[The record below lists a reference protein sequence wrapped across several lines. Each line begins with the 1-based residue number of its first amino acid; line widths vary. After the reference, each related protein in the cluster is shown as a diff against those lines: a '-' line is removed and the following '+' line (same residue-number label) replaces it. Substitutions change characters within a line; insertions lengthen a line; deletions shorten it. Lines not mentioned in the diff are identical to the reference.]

1 MLEDIIRARKDKLKI
16 LKDKGIDPYPSA
28 VRRTHTIGEIKKSF
42 TTLSRDKKKVF
53 VTGRVLGFRD
63 QGKIIFVDLDDGTG
77 ALQALVTRV
86 KTKDFDTLK
95 TTLDIGDYIEASG
108 ILIKTKKGE
117 QSVEARS
124 TRIIVKSMRPIP
136 TKHFGIED
144 TETRLR
150 KRYLELILNPETRE
164 IFRKKAIFWR
174 TFRTTLEEN
183 GFLEVE
189 TPVLERVP
197 GGAEAESFITHYNA
211 LDTDFHLRISLEI
224 SLKKLLVGGFDKI
237 FEIGRIF
244 RNEGIDAEHLQD
256 YTQLEFYWAYA
267 DYNDLMKFIEK
278 LYKRV
283 IKTTCGTLVTEWK
296 GQKIDWSRKWQTVDY
311 FTIFNK
317 KTGID
322 LSTATISDLRKKA
335 KESGITTDQSLGKGR
350 LIDLLFKKFI
360 RPEMIQPCFLIDPPL
375 EIEPLA
381 KRIVGN
387 EHKVARFQIVACG
400 SELGKG
406 FSEANDP
413 QDERVRFEEQMIL
426 REKGDAEAQMLDED
440 FLESLEYGMP
450 PAAGFGVSERLF
462 SLLMDKP
469 VRETVFF
476 PAMKSEKINKKI
488 ND

>member
-1 MLEDIIRARKDKLKI
+1 MLEDIIKARKDKLKI
-16 LKDKGIDPYPSA
+16 LKDKGIDPYPSL
-28 VRRTHTIGEIKKSF
+28 VQRTHPIGEIIKLF
-42 TTLSRDKKKVF
+42 TKLSRDKKKVF
-53 VTGRVLGFRD
+53 ITGRVLGFRD

-77 ALQALVTRV
+77 ALQALITRI

-95 TTLDIGDYIEASG
+95 STLDIGDYIEVSG

-117 QSVEARS
+117 QSIEAKS
-124 TRIIVKSMRPIP
+124 ARIIVKSMRPIP

-150 KRYLELILNPETRE
+150 KRYLELILNSETRE
-164 IFRKKAIFWR
+164 MFRKKAIFWR
-174 TFRTTLEEN
+174 TFRTALEEN

-189 TPVLERVP
+189 TPVLEHVP
-197 GGAEAESFITHYNA
+197 GGAEAESFVTRYNA

-267 DYNDLMKFIEK
+267 DYNDLMKFVEK

-283 IKTTCGTLVTEWK
+283 IKETCGVLVTESK
-296 GQKIDWSRKWQTVDY
+296 GQKIDWSRKWQTIDY
-311 FTIFNK
+311 FTIFK
-317 KTGID
+317 KKIGID
-322 LSTATISDLRKKA
+322 LNIATISDLRNKA

-350 LIDLLFKKFI
+350 LIDLLFKKLI
-360 RPEMIQPCFLIDPPL
+360 RPGMIQPCFLIDPPI

-381 KRIVGN
+381 KRIVGK
-387 EHKVARFQIVACG
+387 EHKVARFQVVACG

-413 QDERVRFEEQMIL
+413 QDERTRFEEQMSL
-426 REKGDAEAQMLDED
+426 RKKGDEEAQILDED

-450 PAAGFGVSERLF
+450 PAAGFGISERLF

-469 VRETVFF
+469 IRETIFF
-476 PAMKSEKINKKI
+476 PAMKNEKSK
-488 ND
+488 

>member
-1 MLEDIIRARKDKLKI
+1 MLEDIIKVRKDKLKT
-16 LKDKGIDPYPSA
+16 LRDKGFDPYPSA
-28 VRRTHTIGEIKKSF
+28 VQRTHTIGEIRKLF
-42 TTLSRDKKKVF
+42 TTLSRNKKKVF
-53 VTGRVLGFRD
+53 ITGRVLGFRD
-63 QGKIIFVDLDDGTG
+63 QGKIIFTDLDDGTG
-77 ALQALVTRV
+77 SFQALITRA
-86 KTKDFDTLK
+86 KTKYFDTLK
-95 TTLDIGDYIEASG
+95 TTLDIGDYMEISG

-117 QSVEARS
+117 QSIEAKS
-124 TRIIVKSMRPIP
+124 ARIIVKSMRPIP

-174 TFRTTLEEN
+174 TFRIILEEK

-189 TPVLERVP
+189 TPVLEHVP
-197 GGAEAESFITHYNA
+197 GGAEAESFITRYNA

-267 DYNDLMKFIEK
+267 DYNDLMKFVEK

-283 IKTTCGTLVTEWK
+283 IKATCGTLITESK

-311 FTIFNK
+311 FTIFKK

-322 LSTATISDLRKKA
+322 LNIATISDLRNKA

-360 RPEMIQPCFLIDPPL
+360 RPGMIQPCFLIDPPI

-381 KRIVGN
+381 KRIVGK
-387 EHKVARFQIVACG
+387 EHKVARFQVVACG

-413 QDERVRFEEQMIL
+413 EDERSRFEEQMSL
-426 REKGDAEAQMLDED
+426 RKKGDGEAQILDED

-450 PAAGFGVSERLF
+450 PAAGFGISERLF

-469 VRETVFF
+469 IRETVFF
-476 PAMKSEKINKKI
+476 PAMKNEKNK
-488 ND
+488 

>member
-1 MLEDIIRARKDKLKI
+1 MLEDIIKARQDKLKI
-16 LKDKGIDPYPSA
+16 LKDKGFDPYPSA
-28 VRRTHTIGEIKKSF
+28 VLRTHPIGEIRKLF
-42 TTLSRDKKKVF
+42 TILFKNKKKVF
-53 VTGRVLGFRD
+53 ITGRVLGFRD

-77 ALQALVTRV
+77 ALQALITRI

-95 TTLDIGDYIEASG
+95 TTLDIGDYIEVSG
-108 ILIKTKKGE
+108 VLIKTKKGE
-117 QSVEARS
+117 QSIEAKS
-124 TRIIVKSMRPIP
+124 ARIIVKSMRPIP

-174 TFRTTLEEN
+174 TFRNTLEES

-224 SLKKLLVGGFDKI
+224 SLKKLLVGGFNKI

-283 IKTTCGTLVTEWK
+283 IKATCGTLITEWR
-296 GQKIDWSRKWQTVDY
+296 GQKIDWSRKWPTVDY
-311 FTIFNK
+311 FAIFKK

-322 LSTATISDLRKKA
+322 LSTATINDLRKKA
-335 KESGITTDQSLGKGR
+335 KESGITTDQSIGKGR

-413 QDERVRFEEQMIL
+413 QDERARFEEQMSL

-476 PAMKSEKINKKI
+476 PAMKSEKNK
-488 ND
+488 

>member
-1 MLEDIIRARKDKLKI
+1 MLEDIIKARKDKLKI
-16 LKDKGIDPYPSA
+16 LRDKGLDPYPSA
-28 VRRTHTIGEIKKSF
+28 VLRTHAISEIRKLF
-42 TTLSRDKKKVF
+42 TALSRNKKKVS
-53 VTGRVLGFRD
+53 VTGRVLGLRD

-77 ALQALVTRV
+77 SLQALITRI

-95 TTLDIGDYIEASG
+95 TTLDIGDYIEVSG
-108 ILIKTKKGE
+108 VLIKTKKKE
-117 QSVEARS
+117 QSVEAKS
-124 TRIIVKSMRPIP
+124 ARIIVKSMRPIP

-144 TETRLR
+144 TEIRLR

-164 IFRKKAIFWR
+164 MFRKKAVFWR
-174 TFRTTLEEN
+174 TFRTALEEN

-197 GGAEAESFITHYNA
+197 GGAEAESFVTHYNA

-224 SLKKLLVGGFDKI
+224 SLKKLLVGGFDKV
-237 FEIGRIF
+237 FEIGRVF

-256 YTQLEFYWAYA
+256 YTQIEFYWAYA

-283 IKTTCGTLVTEWK
+283 IKATCGTLVTEWK
-296 GQKIDWSRKWQTVDY
+296 GQKIDWSRKWQVVDY
-311 FTIFNK
+311 FTIFKK
-317 KTGID
+317 KTGTD
-322 LSTATISDLRKKA
+322 LRTATISDLRKKA
-335 KESGITTDQSLGKGR
+335 KESNITIDQSFGKGR

-360 RPEMIQPCFLIDPPL
+360 RPKMIQPCFLIDPPL

-381 KRIVGN
+381 KRIAGD
-387 EHKVARFQIVACG
+387 EHKVARFQVVACG

-413 QDERVRFEEQMIL
+413 QDERARFEEQMSL
-426 REKGDAEAQMLDED
+426 RDKGDAEAQMLDED

-462 SLLMDKP
+462 SLLMNKP

-476 PAMKSEKINKKI
+476 PAMKSEKNK
-488 ND
+488 